1 MGWLRFLP
9 LIVVGLLLLGLVFW
23 LVESLLRLYSAVAWW
38 SPWLANLVLLLLV
51 LLVLAAVAVGG
62 YYGWLFLRPR
72 RRRPQPRP
80 PRDSKAAAQATLT
93 AVEQQIEQLQS
104 QVAQQALRLRSQTL
118 AAALERRDVQIAV
131 FGVGSVGKTSLV
143 NAFARDMAGAVA
155 ATLGTTQAAVTYR
168 LRLAGLPRGI
178 QLIDTPGLLEA
189 GALGVGREQAARQLA
204 ATADLLLFVVAND
217 LQQSEAAL
225 LRSLRAMGKR
235 VLLVI
240 NKADLYPVDEL
251 EQIVA
256 RLRSHLQD
264 ILAPQDV
271 IAIAANPAPVR
282 LTSGEVVQPAPDID
296 ALLTRL
302 AQVLRQE
309 GDTLV
314 ADNLLLQS
322 QQLQQ
327 EAQRLIEAQRQQQAE
342 AIVER
347 YQWIGAG
354 VIAVTPLPGLDLL
367 ATAAVNAQMVV
378 ELGRVYGCPL
388 SLEEGKALALS
399 LARTL
404 TGLGIVKGAMELLA
418 LGLQT
423 NLATVLAGRALQGV
437 SGAYLTRIAGKS
449 FIEYFRQQ
457 QDWGDGGMAEVVQ
470 RQFQL
475 NQRQAFLQQFVQD
488 AIATVVPALER
499 DREDDSG
506 KMGE

>member
-1 MGWLRFLP
+1 MGWLRVLP
-9 LIVVGLLLLGLVFW
+9 LIVVGVLLLGLLFW

-38 SPWLANLVLLLLV
+38 SPLLANLVLLLLII
-51 LLVLAAVAVGG
+51 LLVAVLAVGG

-93 AVEQQIEQLQS
+93 AVQQQMEQLQS
-104 QVAQQALRLRSQTL
+104 EVARQALQQRSQTL
-118 AAALERRDVQIAV
+118 VAALERRDVQIAV

-143 NAFARDMAGAVA
+143 NAFARDLAGAVGA
-155 ATLGTTQAAVTYR
+155 AMGTTAAAVSYR

-189 GALGVGREQAARQLA
+189 GALGEGRELAARELA

-217 LQQSEAAL
+217 LQQSEAQL

-240 NKADLYPVDEL
+240 NKADLYPVEDL
-251 EQIVA
+251 EQIEA
-256 RLRSHLQD
+256 RVRSQLD
-264 ILAPQDV
+264 DVLAPQDV
-271 IAIAANPAPVR
+271 ITIAANPAPVR
-282 LTSGEVVQPAPDID
+282 LTSGEWVHPAPDID

-327 EAQRLIEAQRQQQAE
+327 EAQRLIEAQRQQQAD
-342 AIVER
+342 AIVDR

-378 ELGRVYGCPL
+378 ELGRVYGCHL

-399 LARTL
+399 LAKTL
-404 TGLGIVKGAMELLA
+404 TGLGIVKGTMELLA
-418 LGLQT
+418 LGLQS
-423 NLATVLAGRALQGV
+423 NLATVLAGRAPAGGERRLPDPHRRQEFH
-437 SGAYLTRIAGKS
+437 RIFSPAAGLGRWRHGRGS
-449 FIEYFRQQ
+449 
-457 QDWGDGGMAEVVQ
+457 A
-470 RQFQL
+470 
-475 NQRQAFLQQFVQD
+475 A
-488 AIATVVPALER
+488 AVPAESAPGLPAAVCPR
-499 DREDDSG
+499 CDRNGGASSR
-506 KMGE
+506 